1 MKPSAEPF
9 AVLGLAPTLDAA
21 AVKRAYFAAL
31 ARHPPHQDAEG
42 FQRVR
47 RAYEALAS
55 PGALAAAYLAS
66 PLDVRKLAAEA
77 RERFDA
83 AMQRAAEAATTKARE
98 DVTQFLERCSRM
110 SWDEA
115 LRACAEEG
123 GAESPQVPSY

>member
-1 MKPSAEPF
+1 MKTPDGPF
-9 AVLGLAPTLDAA
+9 AVLGLAPTLDVAT
-21 AVKRAYFAAL
+21 VKRAYFAAL

-47 RAYEALAS
+47 SAYEALSS

-66 PLDVRKLAAEA
+66 PMNVQELADEA

-83 AMQRAAEAATTKARE
+83 AMQRASEAVLAMRAEEET
-98 DVTQFLERCSRM
+98 VTQFLERCSRM
-110 SWDEA
+110 RWNEA

-123 GAESPQVPSY
+123 GSEPPA